1 MPAAPVL
8 SLVTPERDTPPDAWS
23 GLMASVAQH
32 RDQDSFLQLYDH
44 FAPRLLR
51 HLRGLGAA
59 PQRAEDLVQE
69 AMLRAWRNA
78 HLFDARRASV
88 ATWLFRIARN
98 LHIDALRRG
107 DVFDALPPPSWWE
120 TESDADS
127 TPEAYA
133 DHAGLARAIEALP
146 PLQARLVRMSFLEA
160 RSHGEI
166 AGELGMPLGSV
177 KSSLRRA
184 FGRLQRG
191 YTGKA
196 A

>member
-1 MPAAPVL
+1 MPASPVL
-8 SLVTPERDTPPDAWS
+8 SLVAPDRDPQPDAWS
-23 GLMASVAQH
+23 SLMWRVARH
-32 RDQDSFLQLYDH
+32 RDEDSFLQLYDH

-51 HLRGLGAA
+51 HLLGLGAA

-69 AMLRAWRNA
+69 AMLRAWRSA

-107 DVFDALPPPSWWE
+107 GGTDAPHPAQEWE
-120 TESDADS
+120 AEDDAAR

-133 DHAGLARAIEALP
+133 EHVGLARAIEALP

-160 RSHGEI
+160 WSHGEI

-184 FGRLQRG
+184 LGRLQRD
-191 YTGKA
+191 YAGKA

>member
-1 MPAAPVL
+1 MSATPAL
-8 SLVTPERDTPPDAWS
+8 SLVAPDREPQPDAWAP
-23 GLMASVAQH
+23 LMLRVARH
-32 RDQDSFLQLYDH
+32 HDEDSFLQLYDH

-51 HLRGLGAA
+51 HLLGLGAA

-69 AMLRAWRNA
+69 SMLRAWRGA

-98 LHIDALRRG
+98 LHIDAMRRG
-107 DVFDALPPPSWWE
+107 GGVEEMLPAQEWEAEDDA
-120 TESDADS
+120 AR

-133 DHAGLARAIEALP
+133 DHVGLARAIEALP

-160 RSHGEI
+160 WSHGEI

-184 FGRLQRG
+184 LARLQRG
-191 YTGKA
+191 YAGKA

>member
-1 MPAAPVL
+1 MPAPPVL
-8 SLVTPERDTPPDAWS
+8 SLVAPRRDPQPDAWS
-23 GLMASVAQH
+23 SLMLRIARH
-32 RDQDSFLQLYDH
+32 RDENSFLQLYDH

-69 AMLRAWRNA
+69 SMLRAWRSA

-98 LHIDALRRG
+98 LHIDAMRRG
-107 DVFDALPPPSWWE
+107 GVEDLLPQGWEADDDA
-120 TESDADS
+120 AN

-133 DHAGLARAIEALP
+133 DHVGLARAIQALP

-184 FGRLQRG
+184 FSRLQRG
-191 YTGKA
+191 YAGKA